1 MHSKSMR
8 AEIGR
13 DQISAAGGGRCAAAG
28 VLKLETPAFAGIR
41 HEWPLKFSW
50 SCRPGGFEAAAWG
63 LRCTN
68 RWVKSDTGSE
78 RTPNEVRYGGYV
90 LRTWGAAQALATS
103 PFLSLKA
110 KLFASADVS
119 LAGRSPDR
127 CVKKVAV
134 VAFQASISHDS
145 PVTQLAIYN
154 RHIHCA

>member
-1 MHSKSMR
+1 MR

-41 HEWPLKFSW
+41 HESPLKFSW
-50 SCRPGGFEAAAWG
+50 SCKPGGFEAAAWG

-103 PFLSLKA
+103 PFLGRNYSTVVESQTVA
-110 KLFASADVS
+110 PRAGA
-119 LAGRSPDR
+119 LAGGNCTAARAQESPGW
-127 CVKKVAV
+127 
-134 VAFQASISHDS
+134 
-145 PVTQLAIYN
+145 
-154 RHIHCA
+154 

>member
-1 MHSKSMR
+1 MR

-50 SCRPGGFEAAAWG
+50 SYRSGGFEASAWG

-78 RTPNEVRYGGYV
+78 RTSNEVRYGDYV

-103 PFLSLKA
+103 THLDLNSSTPTGALW
-110 KLFASADVS
+110 
-119 LAGRSPDR
+119 
-127 CVKKVAV
+127 
-134 VAFQASISHDS
+134 
-145 PVTQLAIYN
+145 
-154 RHIHCA
+154 